1 MYNSTN
7 IANRI
12 KDIAKSKGV
21 VLKTMLEEC
30 GLSKNA
36 LSTMLSGNSMPKS
49 ENLASIADVLDC
61 SVDYLLGRTDN
72 PQSHKYS
79 LHIGNVS
86 SNSGAI
92 GVGNTVTNNA
102 EPKNV
107 GQGLLLEIFS
117 KIPQEEQAQLL
128 GDHLAKNYIK
138 NNFEQPKTDKKA
150 RYRIGISKSTDEER
164 EKIIK
169 YLEFYECKLVKDYK
183 SYMVFSVDY
192 DLDIEEMLAAK
203 GFNVSVK
210 KIPD

>member
-1 MYNSTN
+1 MYITQE
-7 IANRI
+7 IVRRI
-12 KDIAKSKGV
+12 RGLAKSRNVKTGV
-21 VLKTMLEEC
+21 MLSEC
-30 GLSKNA
+30 GLGINA
-36 LSTMLSGNSMPKS
+36 LSEFDKGKHISCIS
-49 ENLASIADVLDC
+49 LATISDYLDC

-150 RYRIGISKSTDEER
+150 KYRIGISKSTDEER

-169 YLEFYECKLVKDYK
+169 YLEFYECELVKDYK

-192 DLDIEEMLAAK
+192 DFNIEEMLAAR
-203 GFNVSVK
+203 GFEVSVK
-210 KIPD
+210 KLPS